1 MNTTLLTATSIFDCE
16 SQYDCVKI
24 DYVVD
29 EPGIPVRNKTE
40 WIYTKTLGDWKKINF
55 STDDGVTVERF
66 LDSMVV
72 KNLEV
77 WRKMC
82 VLLLK
87 KIGFDYH
94 RYLYLTE
101 ILDPTFKSPRI
112 NYGCRWQREFADS
125 FMNQDFMGVISTCTN
140 KRRLEKLYT
149 ELVYI
154 VNN

>member
-1 MNTTLLTATSIFDCE
+1 MNTTLLTASSIFDCE

-29 EPGIPVRNKTE
+29 EPGMPFRTKTE

-94 RYLYLTE
+94 KYLYLSE

-112 NYGCRWQREFADS
+112 NYGCRWQREFADY
-125 FMNQDFMGVISTCTN
+125 FMNQDFIGVISTCTN
-140 KRRLEKLYT
+140 KRRLERLYV